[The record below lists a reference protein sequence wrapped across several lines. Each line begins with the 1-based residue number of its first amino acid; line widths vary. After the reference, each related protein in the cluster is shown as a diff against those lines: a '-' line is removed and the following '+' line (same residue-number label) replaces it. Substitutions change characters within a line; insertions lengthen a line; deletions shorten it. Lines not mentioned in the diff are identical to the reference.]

1 MSNLRTPKERFSM
14 KPGFLLVILL
24 LLPLS
29 CKKEEKLPPGV
40 MTREEMVKWMI
51 PLYLAEARTQLLN
64 LNKDSAYRIFLPLQD
79 SLKRSRGISDSV
91 MVKSYQ
97 YYLDHSAELEL
108 VYDAVIDSLS
118 LREQK
123 LRQAIGN

>member
-1 MSNLRTPKERFSM
+1 M
-14 KPGFLLVILL
+14 KLSLLLAILL

-40 MTREEMVKWMI
+40 MTKEEMVKWMI
-51 PLYLAEARTQLLN
+51 PMYLAEARTQLLN
-64 LNKDSAYRIFLPLQD
+64 LKMDSAYRIFIPLQD
-79 SLKRSRGISDSV
+79 SLKRSSGIQDSV
-91 MVKSYQ
+91 FVKSYQ

>member
-40 MTREEMVKWMI
+40 MTREEMVRWMI
-51 PLYLAEARTQLLN
+51 PIYLAEAKTQLLN

>member
-1 MSNLRTPKERFSM
+1 MRLS
-14 KPGFLLVILL
+14 LLLAILL

-40 MTREEMVKWMI
+40 MNKQEMVNWMI
-51 PLYLAEARTQLLN
+51 PIYLAEARTQLLN
-64 LNKDSAYRIFLPLQD
+64 LNRDSAYRIFLPLQD
-79 SLKRSRGISDSV
+79 SLKRSSSIPDSV
-91 MVKSYQ
+91 LVKSYQ
-97 YYLDHSAELEL
+97 YYLDHSPELEA

>member
-1 MSNLRTPKERFSM
+1 M
-14 KPGFLLVILL
+14 KLSFLLVILL

-29 CKKEEKLPPGV
+29 CKKDEKLPPGV

-51 PLYLAEARTQLLN
+51 PIYLAEARTQLLN
-64 LNKDSAYRIFLPLQD
+64 LNRDSAYRIFIPLQD
-79 SLKRSRGISDSV
+79 SLKRSSGIQDSV
-91 MVKSYQ
+91 FVKSYQ
-97 YYLDHSAELEL
+97 YYLDHSPELEA

>member
-1 MSNLRTPKERFSM
+1 M
-14 KPGFLLVILL
+14 KLSFLLVILL

-29 CKKEEKLPPGV
+29 CKKDEKLPPGV
-40 MTREEMVKWMI
+40 MNREEMVKWMI
-51 PLYLAEARTQLLN
+51 PIYLAEARTQLLN
-64 LNKDSAYRIFLPLQD
+64 LNKDSAYRIFIPLQD
-79 SLKRSRGISDSV
+79 SLKRSSGIQDSV
-91 MVKSYQ
+91 FVKSYQ
-97 YYLDHSAELEL
+97 YYLDHSQELEA